1 MNFHINKYGNG
12 TVTRFDIVG
21 SFFVNLFYN
30 ELYKKAN
37 NLKIQSNNK
46 STTDIYKSLL
56 LAYAD
61 FTTKEEF
68 FKQAVKGIHAYII
81 SNTNL
86 IDITHKECVD
96 FLIREFV
103 PDKMWNSIRENQKNK
118 LFHSILSSVIKQFI
132 SKIISNYI
140 KLVVDKRDNQENS
153 TILQNEFLD
162 IICLEKDKTQ
172 AKFVNPK
179 DSQTISIEVHKNKV
193 KTLMKAIEDR
203 DRIINT
209 LKDSCQKNVDII
221 KTLQKELKSKI
232 NDMKQ
237 MQINNIKQNIIQTN
251 HSAKIQNEK
260 IKPAT
265 EINTDHTTK
274 LLKKNDERV
283 EEVIKE
289 DNDEDTLEGESSG
302 SEDKEEG
309 KDLLFEEADDYY

>member
-1 MNFHINKYGNG
+1 MNFHITKYGNG

-37 NLKIQSNNK
+37 NLKLQSSNK

-56 LAYAD
+56 IAYAD
-61 FTTKEEF
+61 FTGKEEF

-96 FLIREFV
+96 FLIKEFI
-103 PDKMWNSIRENQKNK
+103 PDKLWNSVRENQKNK

-140 KLVVDKRDNQENS
+140 KLVVDKRDNAENS

-162 IICLEKDKTQ
+162 IICLEKDKTH

-179 DSQTISIEVHKNKV
+179 DSQTISVEVHKNKV
-193 KTLMKAIEDR
+193 NSLIKMLEEKDA
-203 DRIINT
+203 IINT
-209 LKDSCQKNVDII
+209 LKESCKKNVNVI
-221 KTLQKELKSKI
+221 KALQTELKNKVKELK
-232 NDMKQ
+232 Q
-237 MQINNIKQNIIQTN
+237 MEVNSIKQNIISGNAQ
-251 HSAKIQNEK
+251 SVKLEPRPIQPKELSVTPVVSPK
-260 IKPAT
+260 TPSPIISPSSETEPIIQAT
-265 EINTDHTTK
+265 E
-274 LLKKNDERV
+274 
-283 EEVIKE
+283 
-289 DNDEDTLEGESSG
+289 ESA
-302 SEDKEEG
+302 DG